1 MAKKDKKKEMPT
13 VHPDLAGFE
22 MNIDSFG
29 TIMSTLDRDRLNA
42 FLDKQMPDDKKLKP
56 KKNEG

>member
-1 MAKKDKKKEMPT
+1 MKNKSKVAPKGPK

-29 TIMSTLDRDRLNA
+29 
-42 FLDKQMPDDKKLKP
+42 
-56 KKNEG
+56 

>member
-1 MAKKDKKKEMPT
+1 

-29 TIMSTLDRDRLNA
+29 TITSTLDRDRLNA
-42 FLDKQMPDDKKLKP
+42 FLDKQMPEDKKLKP
-56 KKNEG
+56 KENEG

>member
-1 MAKKDKKKEMPT
+1 MAKKDKKKELPT

>member
-1 MAKKDKKKEMPT
+1 MAKKDKKKNLPT
-13 VHPDLAGFE
+13 VHPDLVGFE

-29 TIMSTLDRDRLNA
+29 TITSTLDRDRLNA
-42 FLDKQMPDDKKLKP
+42 FLDKQMPDDKKLMP

>member
-1 MAKKDKKKEMPT
+1 MAKKDKKKELPT

-29 TIMSTLDRDRLNA
+29 TITSTLDRDRLNA
-42 FLDKQMPDDKKLKP
+42 FLDNLR
-56 KKNEG
+56 

>member
-1 MAKKDKKKEMPT
+1 MAKKDKKKELPT

-29 TIMSTLDRDRLNA
+29 TITSTLDRDRLNA
-42 FLDKQMPDDKKLKP
+42 FLDKQMPDDKKLMP

>member
-1 MAKKDKKKEMPT
+1 MAKKDKKKDLPT
-13 VHPDLAGFE
+13 VHPDLVGFE

-29 TIMSTLDRDRLNA
+29 TITSTLDRDRLNA

-56 KKNEG
+56 KENEG

>member
-42 FLDKQMPDDKKLKP
+42 FLDKQMPEDKKLKP